1 MIIGIDHGFGFMK
14 TRNKIFG
21 ASVAKF
27 DYAPAISERTLK
39 FNGAYYSVG
48 GTSEGVSE
56 NKTSN
61 LDYYTLTLAAIAEE
75 LKIKGR
81 YSAEVL
87 IGAGLPLTHFGSEKE
102 EFENYLL
109 QNTETIEILYEN
121 KPYSIKIEGVKLF
134 PQGYAAMVPY
144 FGEIKSTCYGV
155 DIGTKTTEIYEIGA
169 DGVPIMGKAKTV
181 QFGMTNC
188 ISAVNEQINR
198 EFSCDM
204 PTGQIIDLILGR
216 DTNTPPKAKKIA
228 EQAIADFADN
238 TFKILVQNK
247 VPYGLTPTYISG
259 GGATLIE
266 KHSNKCLE
274 DTCIKLITD
283 IRANAIGYEILA
295 KRSREREGK

>member
-1 MIIGIDHGFGFMK
+1 MVIGIDHGYGFMK
-14 TRNKIFG
+14 TKNKIFG

-27 DYAPAISERTLK
+27 DYAPAISERTINY
-39 FNGAYYSVG
+39 NGAYYSVG
-48 GTSEGVSE
+48 GTSDGVSE

-61 LDYYTLTLAAIAEE
+61 LDYYILTLAAIAEE
-75 LKIKGR
+75 LKLKGR
-81 YSAEVL
+81 NTANVL

-102 EFENYLL
+102 GFEKYLL
-109 QNTETIEILYEN
+109 QNTETIEMTYEN
-121 KPYSIKIEGVKLF
+121 KPYAIILEGVKLY

-144 FGEIKSTCYGV
+144 LGKIKGTSYGV
-155 DIGTKTTEIYEIGA
+155 DIGTKTTEIYEIGP
-169 DGVPIMGKAKTV
+169 DGIPIMGKAKTI

-204 PTGQIIDLILGR
+204 PTGQIIDLILCR

-228 EQAIADFADN
+228 EQTISDFADN
-238 TFKILVQNK
+238 IFKVLVQNK

-259 GGATLIE
+259 GGATLLE
-266 KHSNKCLE
+266 KHSKKSLE

-295 KRSREREGK
+295 KQSRERK